1 MVDGNYLYY
10 VLLLVL
16 KEGNNESK
24 ADTQKCFFRVNDV
37 LIAAV
42 RYGAVALS
50 LWLPYSIPLFCR
62 CSYLPFRRVSSNL
75 FSELNQI

>member
-37 LIAAV
+37 L
-42 RYGAVALS
+42 YHL
-50 LWLPYSIPLFCR
+50 LLL
-62 CSYLPFRRVSSNL
+62 
-75 FSELNQI
+75 